1 MGIWVAVLPRV
12 DQLKKL
18 MPNFWRAVYMPIKI
32 LYGARIGRSI
42 LKDYFIENTEDIEYD
57 NFILQSA
64 DYIRVGQAIVLQTQ
78 RQNRVLCHLIDL
90 DWT

>member
-18 MPNFWRAVYMPIKI
+18 MPNFWRVVYMPIKI

-42 LKDYFIENTEDIEYD
+42 HKIVESKIILLKIQKILNTIILFKKVPIKYESDKPLFCKLNDKIEY
-57 NFILQSA
+57 FVI
-64 DYIRVGQAIVLQTQ
+64 
-78 RQNRVLCHLIDL
+78 
-90 DWT
+90 